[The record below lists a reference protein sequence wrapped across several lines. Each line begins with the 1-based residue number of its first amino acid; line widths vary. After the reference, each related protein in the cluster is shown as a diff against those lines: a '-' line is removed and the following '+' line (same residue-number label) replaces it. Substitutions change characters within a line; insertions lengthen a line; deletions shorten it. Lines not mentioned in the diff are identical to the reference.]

1 MAENKKYKSDIEIAR
16 EAKLQNILEIAKK
29 KLNIEEKFLEP
40 YGHYK
45 AKLSFDYINS
55 LDKNKNGKLILVTAI
70 TPTPAGEGK
79 TTTTLG
85 LGDAFQ
91 KIGKNSSVCIREP
104 SLGPCFGMKGGAAGG
119 GKAQAVPMEDL
130 NLHFTGDFHAISTA
144 HNLLSA
150 AIDNHINWGKE
161 PLIDARRVSWKRTM
175 DMNDRA
181 LRQIVCSLGGPGNG
195 FPRED
200 GFNITPASEIMAIFT
215 LADDLKD
222 LERRLGNILVGY
234 TSDKEAVFA
243 KDLNVIGSMLVLLK
257 DAIKPNIIQSLE
269 NNPVLVHGGPFGNIA
284 HGCNTIIATKTA
296 LKLSDY
302 VITEAGFGADLGAE
316 KFLDIK
322 CRKAN
327 LAPDATVL
335 VATIRALKMH
345 GGVDKENL
353 NKENVEA
360 VKKGSENLL
369 KHIENLKK
377 YGVPIIV
384 GINAF
389 VSDTEDEMN
398 VVKKVCEKVGI
409 KAVTSKHWE
418 FGGEGAV
425 DLANEVVDTLEKT
438 KSNFKTLYE
447 DNLSLEDKIKKVA
460 NEIYGAT
467 ELEISTTAKK
477 QLNELE
483 GSKYEKFPVCI
494 AKTQYSFT
502 ADPENGGLPQEH
514 NLPIRE
520 IRVSAGAEFVVVI
533 CGDIMLMPGLPKT
546 PAAESIY
553 IDEKGL
559 IQGLF

>member
-16 EAKLQNILEIAKK
+16 EAKLQNIVEIAEK
-29 KLNIEEKFLEP
+29 KLNIPEKFLEQ

-45 AKLSFDYINS
+45 TKLSFDYINS

-85 LGDAFQ
+85 IGDALR

-150 AIDNHINWGKE
+150 AIDNHINWRKE
-161 PLIDARRVSWKRTM
+161 PIIDARRVNWKRTM

-181 LRQIVCSLGGPGNG
+181 LRQIICSIGGPGNG

-234 TSDKEAVFA
+234 TSDKEPVLA

-269 NNPVLVHGGPFGNIA
+269 NNPVFVHGGPFGNIA

-296 LKLSDY
+296 LKISDY
-302 VITEAGFGADLGAE
+302 VVTEAGFGADLGAE

-377 YGVPIIV
+377 YGVPVVV

-389 VSDTEDEMN
+389 VSDTEDEMDI
-398 VVKKVCEKVGI
+398 VRKVCEKVGI

-418 FGGEGAV
+418 FGGDGAM
-425 DLANEVVDTLEKT
+425 DLANEVVDTLDKT
-438 KSNFKTLYE
+438 KSNFKTLYD
-447 DNLSLEDKIKKVA
+447 DNLSLEEKIKTVST
-460 NEIYGAT
+460 EIYGAK

-477 QLNELE
+477 QIEDLK
-483 GSKYEKFPVCI
+483 GTKYEKFPVCI

-514 NLPIRE
+514 NLPVRE

-553 IDEKGL
+553 IDDKGL

>member
-16 EAKLQNILEIAKK
+16 EAKLENIVEIAEK
-29 KLNIEEKFLEP
+29 KLNISEKFLEQ

-45 AKLSFDYINS
+45 TKLSFEYINT
-55 LDKNKNGKLILVTAI
+55 LDKKKNGKLILVTAI

-85 LGDAFQ
+85 LGDALQ

-150 AIDNHINWGKE
+150 AIDNHINWRKE
-161 PLIDARRVSWKRTM
+161 PVIDARRINWKRTM

-181 LRQIVCSLGGPGNG
+181 LRQIICSIGGPGNG

-215 LADDLKD
+215 LANDIKD

-234 TSDKEAVFA
+234 TSEKKPVLA

-269 NNPVLVHGGPFGNIA
+269 NNPVFVHGGPFGNIA

-296 LKLSDY
+296 LKISDY
-302 VITEAGFGADLGAE
+302 VVTEAGFGADLGAE
-316 KFLDIK
+316 KFLDIT

-327 LAPDATVL
+327 LSPDASVL

-345 GGVDKENL
+345 GGVDKDNL
-353 NKENVEA
+353 NKENVDA
-360 VKKGSENLL
+360 TKKGCENLL

-377 YGVPIIV
+377 YGVPIVV

-398 VVKKVCEKVGI
+398 VVKKVCESVGI

-418 FGGEGAV
+418 FGGDGAV
-425 DLANEVVDTLEKT
+425 DLANEVVDILEKT
-438 KSNFKTLYE
+438 KSNFKTLYD
-447 DNLSLEDKIKKVA
+447 DNLSLEKKIKKVA
-460 NEIYGAT
+460 KEIYGAN

-477 QLNELE
+477 QLQELQ
-483 GSKYEKFPVCI
+483 GTNYEKFPVCI

-514 NLPIRE
+514 NLPVKE

-533 CGDIMLMPGLPKT
+533 CGDIMLMPGLPRV
-546 PAAESIY
+546 PAAESIF
-553 IDEKGL
+553 IDGKGL

>member
-16 EAKLQNILEIAKK
+16 EAKLQNILEIAEK
-29 KLNIEEKFLEP
+29 KLNIPEKFLEP

-85 LGDAFQ
+85 LGDALH
-91 KIGKNSSVCIREP
+91 KIGKNSSICIREP

-130 NLHFTGDFHAISTA
+130 NLHFTGDFHAISAA

-150 AIDNHINWGKE
+150 AIDNHINWKKE
-161 PLIDARRVSWKRTM
+161 PIIDARKVTWKRTM

-181 LRQIVCSLGGPGNG
+181 LRQIICSIGGPGNG

-200 GFNITPASEIMAIFT
+200 GFDITPASEIMAIFT

-222 LERRLGNILVGY
+222 LERRLGNILIGY
-234 TSDKEAVFA
+234 TSNKEAVFA
-243 KDLNVIGSMLVLLK
+243 KDLNVIGSMVVLLK

-269 NNPVLVHGGPFGNIA
+269 NNPVFVHGGPFGNIA

-302 VITEAGFGADLGAE
+302 VVTEAGFGADLGAE
-316 KFLDIK
+316 KFFDIK

-327 LAPDATVL
+327 LAPDAAVL
-335 VATIRALKMH
+335 VVTIRALKMH

-360 VKKGSENLL
+360 VQKGSENLL

-384 GINAF
+384 GINVF
-389 VSDTEDEMN
+389 VSDTEDEMD
-398 VVKKVCEKVGI
+398 VVKKICEKVGVN
-409 KAVTSKHWE
+409 AVTSRHWE

-438 KSNFKTLYE
+438 KSNFKTLYD

-460 NEIYGAT
+460 SEIYGAN

-477 QLNELE
+477 QLKELQ
-483 GSKYEKFPVCI
+483 GTNYEKFPVCI

-514 NLPIRE
+514 NLPIKE
-520 IRVSAGAEFVVVI
+520 IRISAGAEFVVVI

>member
-91 KIGKNSSVCIREP
+91 KIGKNSLVCIREP

-119 GKAQAVPMEDL
+119 GKAQAIPMEDL

-234 TSDKEAVFA
+234 TSDKETVFA

-257 DAIKPNIIQSLE
+257 DAIKPNIMQSLE

-377 YGVPIIV
+377 YGVPIVV

-389 VSDTEDEMN
+389 VSDTQDEMN
-398 VVKKVCEKVGI
+398 VIKKVCEKVGI

-477 QLNELE
+477 QLKDLE

>member
-16 EAKLQNILEIAKK
+16 EAKLQNIVEIAEK
-29 KLNIEEKFLEP
+29 KLNIPEKFLEQ

-45 AKLSFDYINS
+45 TKLSFEYINT
-55 LDKNKNGKLILVTAI
+55 LGKNKNGKLILVTAI

-85 LGDAFQ
+85 LGDALR

-150 AIDNHINWGKE
+150 AIDNHINWRKE
-161 PLIDARRVSWKRTM
+161 PIIDPRRVNWKRTM

-181 LRQIVCSLGGPGNG
+181 LRQIICAIGGPGNG

-234 TSDKEAVFA
+234 TSDKEPVLAQ
-243 KDLNVIGSMLVLLK
+243 DLNVIGSMLVLLK

-269 NNPVLVHGGPFGNIA
+269 NNPVFVHGGPFGNIA

-296 LKLSDY
+296 LKISDY
-302 VITEAGFGADLGAE
+302 VVTEAGFGADLGAE

-377 YGVPIIV
+377 YGVPVVV

-389 VSDTEDEMN
+389 VSDTEEEMD
-398 VVKKVCEKVGI
+398 VVRKICEKVGI

-418 FGGEGAV
+418 FGGEGAI
-425 DLANEVVDTLEKT
+425 DLANEVVDTLDKT
-438 KSNFKTLYE
+438 KSNFKTLYG
-447 DNLSLEDKIKKVA
+447 DNLSLEEKIKKVST
-460 NEIYGAT
+460 EIYGAK

-477 QLNELE
+477 QLEDLK
-483 GSKYEKFPVCI
+483 GTKYEKFPVCI

-514 NLPIRE
+514 NLPVKE

-553 IDEKGL
+553 IDEKGF

>member
-1 MAENKKYKSDIEIAR
+1 
-16 EAKLQNILEIAKK
+16 L
-29 KLNIEEKFLEP
+29 LEP

-79 TTTTLG
+79 TTTTIG
-85 LGDAFQ
+85 LGDALQ

-119 GKAQAVPMEDL
+119 GKAQAIPMEDL

-150 AIDNHINWGKE
+150 AIDNHINWEKE
-161 PLIDARRVSWKRTM
+161 PLIDSRRINWKRTI

-181 LRQIVCSLGGPGNG
+181 LRQIVCSIGGPGNG

-222 LERRLGNILVGY
+222 LERRLGNILIGY
-234 TSDKEAVFA
+234 TSNKEAVFA
-243 KDLNVIGSMLVLLK
+243 KDLNVIGSMSVLLK

-269 NNPVLVHGGPFGNIA
+269 NNPVFVHGGPFGNIA

-302 VITEAGFGADLGAE
+302 VVTEAGFGADLGAE
-316 KFLDIK
+316 KFFDIK

-327 LAPDATVL
+327 LAPDAAVL
-335 VATIRALKMH
+335 VVTIRALKMH

-360 VKKGSENLL
+360 VQKGSENLL

-384 GINAF
+384 GINVF
-389 VSDTEDEMN
+389 VSDTEDEMD
-398 VVKKVCEKVGI
+398 VVKKICEKVGVN
-409 KAVTSKHWE
+409 AVTSRHWE

-438 KSNFKTLYE
+438 KSNFKTLYD

-460 NEIYGAT
+460 SEIYGAN

-477 QLNELE
+477 QLKELQ
-483 GSKYEKFPVCI
+483 GTNYEKFPVCI

-514 NLPIRE
+514 NLPIKE
-520 IRVSAGAEFVVVI
+520 IRISAGAEFVVVI

-553 IDEKGL
+553 IDDKGL

>member
-16 EAKLQNILEIAKK
+16 EAKLQNILEIAEK
-29 KLNIEEKFLEP
+29 KLNIPEKFLEP

-85 LGDAFQ
+85 LGDALH
-91 KIGKNSSVCIREP
+91 KIGKNSSICIREP

-150 AIDNHINWGKE
+150 AIDNHINWKKE
-161 PLIDARRVSWKRTM
+161 PIIDARKVTWKRTM

-181 LRQIVCSLGGPGNG
+181 LRQIICSIGGPGNG

-222 LERRLGNILVGY
+222 LERRLGNILVAY

-243 KDLNVIGSMLVLLK
+243 KDLNVIGSMSVLLK

-269 NNPVLVHGGPFGNIA
+269 NNPVFVHGGPFGNIA

-302 VITEAGFGADLGAE
+302 VVTEAGFGADLGAE
-316 KFLDIK
+316 KFFDIK

-327 LAPDATVL
+327 LAPDAAVL
-335 VATIRALKMH
+335 VVTIRALKMH

-360 VKKGSENLL
+360 VQKGSENLL

-384 GINAF
+384 GINVF
-389 VSDTEDEMN
+389 VSDTEDEMD
-398 VVKKVCEKVGI
+398 VVKKICEKVGVN
-409 KAVTSKHWE
+409 AVTSRHWE

-438 KSNFKTLYE
+438 KSNFKTLYD

-460 NEIYGAT
+460 SEIYGAN

-477 QLNELE
+477 QLKELQ
-483 GSKYEKFPVCI
+483 GTNYEKFPVCI

-514 NLPIRE
+514 NLPIKE
-520 IRVSAGAEFVVVI
+520 IRISAGAEFVVVI

-553 IDEKGL
+553 IDDKGL

>member
-16 EAKLQNILEIAKK
+16 EAKLQNILEIAEK
-29 KLNIEEKFLEP
+29 KLNIPEKFLEP

-85 LGDAFQ
+85 LGDALH
-91 KIGKNSSVCIREP
+91 KIGKNSSICIREP

-130 NLHFTGDFHAISTA
+130 NLHFTGDFHAISSA

-150 AIDNHINWGKE
+150 AIDNHINWKKE
-161 PLIDARRVSWKRTM
+161 PIIDVRKVTWKRTM

-181 LRQIVCSLGGPGNG
+181 LRQIICSIGGPGNG

-222 LERRLGNILVGY
+222 LERRLGNILVAY

-243 KDLNVIGSMLVLLK
+243 KDLNVIGSMSVLLK

-269 NNPVLVHGGPFGNIA
+269 NNPVFVHGGPFGNIA

-302 VITEAGFGADLGAE
+302 VVTEAGFGADLGAE
-316 KFLDIK
+316 KFFDIK

-327 LAPDATVL
+327 LAPDAAVL

-360 VKKGSENLL
+360 VQKGSENLL

-384 GINAF
+384 GINVF
-389 VSDTEDEMN
+389 VSDTEDEMD
-398 VVKKVCEKVGI
+398 VVKKICEKVGVN
-409 KAVTSKHWE
+409 AVTSRHWE

-438 KSNFKTLYE
+438 KSNFKTLYD

-460 NEIYGAT
+460 SEIYGAN

-477 QLNELE
+477 QLKELQ
-483 GSKYEKFPVCI
+483 GTNYEKFPVCI

-514 NLPIRE
+514 NLPIKE
-520 IRVSAGAEFVVVI
+520 IRISAGAEFVVVI

-553 IDEKGL
+553 IDDKGL

>member
-1 MAENKKYKSDIEIAR
+1 MAENNKYKSDIEIAR
-16 EAKLQNILEIAKK
+16 EAKLENIVDISEK
-29 KLNIEEKFLEP
+29 KLNISEKFLEQ
-40 YGHYK
+40 YGHHK
-45 AKLSFDYINS
+45 AKISFDYINS
-55 LDKNKNGKLILVTAI
+55 LNKNKNGKLILVTAI

-85 LGDAFQ
+85 IGDALR

-150 AIDNHINWGKE
+150 AIDNHINWRKE
-161 PLIDARRVSWKRTM
+161 PIIDARRVNWKRTM

-181 LRQIVCSLGGPGNG
+181 LRQIICSIGGPGNG

-234 TSDKEAVFA
+234 TSDKEPVLA

-269 NNPVLVHGGPFGNIA
+269 NNPVFVHGGPFGNIA

-296 LKLSDY
+296 LKISDY
-302 VITEAGFGADLGAE
+302 VVTEAGFGADLGAE

-327 LAPDATVL
+327 LKPDATVL

-345 GGVDKENL
+345 GGVEKDNL

-360 VKKGSENLL
+360 VKKGSGNLL

-377 YGVPIIV
+377 YGIPIVV

-389 VSDTEDEMN
+389 VSDTEKEMEA
-398 VVKKVCEKVGI
+398 VKNICEKVGI

-418 FGGEGAV
+418 FGGEGAI
-425 DLANEVVDTLEKT
+425 DLANEVVDVLNKT
-438 KSNFKTLYE
+438 KSNFKTLYD
-447 DNLSLEDKIKKVA
+447 DNLSIEDKIRKVSS
-460 NEIYGAT
+460 EIYGSK
-467 ELEISTTAKK
+467 EIEISTTAKK
-477 QLNELE
+477 QLKDLE

-502 ADPENGGLPQEH
+502 ADHENGGLPQDH
-514 NLPIRE
+514 NLPVKE

-533 CGDIMLMPGLPKT
+533 CGDIMLMPGLPKV
-546 PAAESIY
+546 PAAESIF
-553 IDEKGL
+553 IDKNGL

>member
-16 EAKLQNILEIAKK
+16 EAKLQNILEIAEK
-29 KLNIEEKFLEP
+29 KLNIPEKFLEP

-85 LGDAFQ
+85 LGDALH
-91 KIGKNSSVCIREP
+91 KIGKNSSICIREP

-150 AIDNHINWGKE
+150 AIDNHINWKKE
-161 PLIDARRVSWKRTM
+161 PIIDARKVTWKRTM

-181 LRQIVCSLGGPGNG
+181 LRQIICSIGGPGNG

-222 LERRLGNILVGY
+222 LERRLGNILVAY
-234 TSDKEAVFA
+234 SSDKEAVFA

-269 NNPVLVHGGPFGNIA
+269 NNPVFVHGGPFGNIA

-296 LKLSDY
+296 LKLSDS
-302 VITEAGFGADLGAE
+302 
-316 KFLDIK
+316 
-322 CRKAN
+322 
-327 LAPDATVL
+327 VL

-360 VKKGSENLL
+360 VQKGSENLL

-384 GINAF
+384 GINVF
-389 VSDTEDEMN
+389 VSDTEDEMD
-398 VVKKVCEKVGI
+398 VVKKICEKVGVN
-409 KAVTSKHWE
+409 AVTSRHWE

-438 KSNFKTLYE
+438 KSNFKTLYD

-460 NEIYGAT
+460 SEIYGAN

-477 QLNELE
+477 QLKELQ
-483 GSKYEKFPVCI
+483 GTNYEKFPVCI

-514 NLPIRE
+514 NLPIKE
-520 IRVSAGAEFVVVI
+520 IRISAGAEFVVVI

>member
-16 EAKLQNILEIAKK
+16 EAKLQNIVEIAEK
-29 KLNIEEKFLEP
+29 KLNIPEKFLEQ

-45 AKLSFDYINS
+45 TKLSFDYINS

-85 LGDAFQ
+85 IGDALR

-150 AIDNHINWGKE
+150 AIDNHINWRKE
-161 PLIDARRVSWKRTM
+161 PIIDARRVNWKRTM

-181 LRQIVCSLGGPGNG
+181 LRQIICSIGGPGNG

-234 TSDKEAVFA
+234 TSDKEPVLA

-269 NNPVLVHGGPFGNIA
+269 NNPVFVHGGPFGNIA

-296 LKLSDY
+296 LKISDY
-302 VITEAGFGADLGAE
+302 VVTEAGFGADLGAE

-353 NKENVEA
+353 SKENVEA

-377 YGVPIIV
+377 YGVPVVV

-389 VSDTEDEMN
+389 VSDTEDEMDI
-398 VVKKVCEKVGI
+398 VRKVCEKVGI

-418 FGGEGAV
+418 FGGDGAM
-425 DLANEVVDTLEKT
+425 DLANEVVDTLDKT
-438 KSNFKTLYE
+438 KSNFKTLYD
-447 DNLSLEDKIKKVA
+447 DNLSLEEKIKTVST
-460 NEIYGAT
+460 EIYGAK

-477 QLNELE
+477 QIEDLK
-483 GSKYEKFPVCI
+483 GTKYEKFPVCI

-514 NLPIRE
+514 NLPVRE

-553 IDEKGL
+553 IDDKGL

>member
-16 EAKLQNILEIAKK
+16 EAKLQNIVEIAEK
-29 KLNIEEKFLEP
+29 KLNIPEKFLEQ

-45 AKLSFDYINS
+45 TKLSFDYINS

-85 LGDAFQ
+85 IGDALR

-150 AIDNHINWGKE
+150 AIDNHINWRKE
-161 PLIDARRVSWKRTM
+161 PIIDARRVNWKRTM

-181 LRQIVCSLGGPGNG
+181 LRQIICSIGGPGNG

-200 GFNITPASEIMAIFT
+200 GFNIAPASEIMAIFT

-234 TSDKEAVFA
+234 TSDKEPVLA

-269 NNPVLVHGGPFGNIA
+269 NNPVFVHGGPFGYIA

-296 LKLSDY
+296 LKISDY
-302 VITEAGFGADLGAE
+302 VVTEAGFGADLGAE

-353 NKENVEA
+353 NKENLEA

-377 YGVPIIV
+377 YGVPVVV

-389 VSDTEDEMN
+389 VSDTEDEMD
-398 VVKKVCEKVGI
+398 VVRKVCEKVGI

-418 FGGEGAV
+418 FGGDGAM
-425 DLANEVVDTLEKT
+425 DLANEVVDTLDKT
-438 KSNFKTLYE
+438 KSNFKTLYD
-447 DNLSLEDKIKKVA
+447 DNLSLEEKIKTVST
-460 NEIYGAT
+460 EIYGAK

-477 QLNELE
+477 QIEDLK
-483 GSKYEKFPVCI
+483 GTKYEKFPVCI

-514 NLPIRE
+514 NLPVRE

-553 IDEKGL
+553 IDDKGL

>member
-16 EAKLQNILEIAKK
+16 EAKLQNILEIAEK
-29 KLNIEEKFLEP
+29 KLNIPEKFLEP

-85 LGDAFQ
+85 LGDALH
-91 KIGKNSSVCIREP
+91 KIGKNSSICIREP

-130 NLHFTGDFHAISTA
+130 NLHFTGDFHAISAA

-150 AIDNHINWGKE
+150 AIDNHINWKKE
-161 PLIDARRVSWKRTM
+161 PIIDARKVTWKRTM
-175 DMNDRA
+175 DMNDR
-181 LRQIVCSLGGPGNG
+181 G
-195 FPRED
+195 ED

-222 LERRLGNILVGY
+222 LERRLGNILVAY

-243 KDLNVIGSMLVLLK
+243 KDLNVIGSMSVLLK

-269 NNPVLVHGGPFGNIA
+269 NNPVFVHGGPFGNIA

-302 VITEAGFGADLGAE
+302 VVTEAGFGADLGAE
-316 KFLDIK
+316 KFFDIK

-327 LAPDATVL
+327 LAPDAAVL

-360 VKKGSENLL
+360 VQKGSENLL

-384 GINAF
+384 GINVF
-389 VSDTEDEMN
+389 VSDTEDEMD
-398 VVKKVCEKVGI
+398 VVKKICEKVGVN
-409 KAVTSKHWE
+409 AVTSRHWE

-438 KSNFKTLYE
+438 KSNFKTLYD

-460 NEIYGAT
+460 SEIYGAN

-477 QLNELE
+477 QLKELQ
-483 GSKYEKFPVCI
+483 GTNYEKFPVCI

-514 NLPIRE
+514 NLPIKE
-520 IRVSAGAEFVVVI
+520 IRISAGAEFVVVI

-553 IDEKGL
+553 IDDKGL

>member
-1 MAENKKYKSDIEIAR
+1 MAEKNKYKSDIEIAR
-16 EAKLQNILEIAKK
+16 EAKLENIVDIAEK
-29 KLNIEEKFLEP
+29 KLNISEKYLEQ
-40 YGHYK
+40 YGHHK
-45 AKLSFDYINS
+45 AKLGFDYINS
-55 LDKNKNGKLILVTAI
+55 LNKNKDGKLILVTAI

-85 LGDAFQ
+85 VGDALR

-150 AIDNHINWGKE
+150 AIDNHINWRKE
-161 PLIDARRVSWKRTM
+161 PIIDARRVNWKRTM

-181 LRQIVCSLGGPGNG
+181 LRQIICSIGGPGNG

-215 LADDLKD
+215 LAEDLND

-234 TSDKEAVFA
+234 TSEKKPVLA

-269 NNPVLVHGGPFGNIA
+269 NNPVFVHGGPFGNIA

-296 LKLSDY
+296 LKISDY
-302 VITEAGFGADLGAE
+302 VVTEAGFGADLGAE

-327 LAPDATVL
+327 LAPDAAVL

-345 GGVDKENL
+345 GGVDKDNL
-353 NKENVEA
+353 NKENIEA

-377 YGVPIIV
+377 YGIPIVV

-389 VSDTEDEMN
+389 VSDTEKEMEVIKN
-398 VVKKVCEKVGI
+398 ICEKVGV

-418 FGGEGAV
+418 FGGEGAL
-425 DLANEVVDTLEKT
+425 DLANEIVDVLDKT
-438 KSNFKTLYE
+438 KSNFKTLYD
-447 DNLSLEDKIKKVA
+447 DNLSIEDKIRKVSS
-460 NEIYGAT
+460 EIYGSK
-467 ELEISTTAKK
+467 EIEISTTAKK
-477 QLNELE
+477 QLKELE
-483 GSKYEKFPVCI
+483 GSIYEKFPVCI

-502 ADPENGGLPQEH
+502 ADPENGGLPQDH
-514 NLPIRE
+514 NLPIKE

-533 CGDIMLMPGLPKT
+533 CGDIMLMPGLPRV

-553 IDEKGL
+553 IDKNGL

>member
-1 MAENKKYKSDIEIAR
+1 
-16 EAKLQNILEIAKK
+16 
-29 KLNIEEKFLEP
+29 
-40 YGHYK
+40 
-45 AKLSFDYINS
+45 
-55 LDKNKNGKLILVTAI
+55 
-70 TPTPAGEGK
+70 
-79 TTTTLG
+79 
-85 LGDAFQ
+85 
-91 KIGKNSSVCIREP
+91 
-104 SLGPCFGMKGGAAGG
+104 
-119 GKAQAVPMEDL
+119 
-130 NLHFTGDFHAISTA
+130 
-144 HNLLSA
+144 
-150 AIDNHINWGKE
+150 
-161 PLIDARRVSWKRTM
+161 
-175 DMNDRA
+175 
-181 LRQIVCSLGGPGNG
+181 
-195 FPRED
+195 
-200 GFNITPASEIMAIFT
+200 MAIFT

-234 TSDKEAVFA
+234 TSDKEPVLA

-269 NNPVLVHGGPFGNIA
+269 NNPVFVHGGPFGNIA

-296 LKLSDY
+296 LKISDY
-302 VITEAGFGADLGAE
+302 VVTEAGFGADLGAE

-377 YGVPIIV
+377 YGVPVVV

-389 VSDTEDEMN
+389 VSDTEDEMDI
-398 VVKKVCEKVGI
+398 VRKVCEKVGI

-418 FGGEGAV
+418 FGGDGAM
-425 DLANEVVDTLEKT
+425 DLANEVVDTLDKT
-438 KSNFKTLYE
+438 KSNFKTLYD
-447 DNLSLEDKIKKVA
+447 DNLSLEEKIKKVST
-460 NEIYGAT
+460 EIYGAK

-477 QLNELE
+477 QIEDLK
-483 GSKYEKFPVCI
+483 GTKYEKFPVCI

-514 NLPIRE
+514 NLPVRE

-553 IDEKGL
+553 IDDKGL

>member
-1 MAENKKYKSDIEIAR
+1 MSENKKYKSDIEIAR
-16 EAKLQNILEIAKK
+16 EATLQNILEIAKK

-45 AKLSFDYINS
+45 AKLSFDYIKS
-55 LDKNKNGKLILVTAI
+55 LDKNKSGKLILVTAI

-85 LGDAFQ
+85 LGDALQ

-119 GKAQAVPMEDL
+119 GKAQAIPMEDL

-161 PLIDARRVSWKRTM
+161 PLIDARRVNWKRTM

-181 LRQIVCSLGGPGNG
+181 LRQIVCSIGGPGNG

-302 VITEAGFGADLGAE
+302 VVTEAGFGADLGAE

-327 LAPDATVL
+327 LAPDVTVL

-377 YGVPIIV
+377 YGVPIVV

-389 VSDTEDEMN
+389 VSDTEEEMN

-409 KAVTSKHWE
+409 KAITSKHWE

-425 DLANEVVDTLEKT
+425 DLANEVVDTLETT

-460 NEIYGAT
+460 NEIYGAK

-514 NLPIRE
+514 NLPVRE

-553 IDEKGL
+553 IDENGL

>member
-1 MAENKKYKSDIEIAR
+1 M
-16 EAKLQNILEIAKK
+16 LKK
-29 KLNIEEKFLEP
+29 KLNIAEKFLEP

-85 LGDAFQ
+85 LGDALH
-91 KIGKNSSVCIREP
+91 KIGKNSSICIREP

-150 AIDNHINWGKE
+150 AIDNHINWRKE
-161 PLIDARRVSWKRTM
+161 PIIDARRVSWKRTM

-181 LRQIVCSLGGPGNG
+181 LRQIICSIGGPGNG

-222 LERRLGNILVGY
+222 LERRMGNILVGY
-234 TSDKEAVFA
+234 TSDKEPVLA

-269 NNPVLVHGGPFGNIA
+269 NNPVFVHGGPFGNIA

-302 VITEAGFGADLGAE
+302 VVTEAGFGADLGAE

-327 LAPDATVL
+327 LAPDAAVL

-389 VSDTEDEMN
+389 VSDTDEEME
-398 VVKKVCEKVGI
+398 VVKKVCEKVEI

-425 DLANEVVDTLEKT
+425 DLAKEVVDTLEKT
-438 KSNFKTLYE
+438 KSNFKTLYD
-447 DNLSLEDKIKKVA
+447 DNLSLEEKIKKVA
-460 NEIYGAT
+460 SEIYGAN

-477 QLNELE
+477 QLKELQ
-483 GSKYEKFPVCI
+483 GTNYEKFPVCI

-514 NLPIRE
+514 
-520 IRVSAGAEFVVVI
+520 
-533 CGDIMLMPGLPKT
+533 
-546 PAAESIY
+546 
-553 IDEKGL
+553 
-559 IQGLF
+559 

>member
-16 EAKLQNILEIAKK
+16 EAKLQNILEIAEK
-29 KLNIEEKFLEP
+29 KLNIPEKFLEP

-85 LGDAFQ
+85 LGDALH
-91 KIGKNSSVCIREP
+91 KIGKNSSICIREP

-150 AIDNHINWGKE
+150 AIDNHINWKKE
-161 PLIDARRVSWKRTM
+161 PIIDARKVTWKRTM

-181 LRQIVCSLGGPGNG
+181 LRQIICSIGGPGNG

-222 LERRLGNILVGY
+222 LERRLGNILVAY

-243 KDLNVIGSMLVLLK
+243 KDLNVIGSMSVLLK

-302 VITEAGFGADLGAE
+302 VVTEAGFGADLGAE

-327 LAPDATVL
+327 LSPDATVL
-335 VATIRALKMH
+335 VATIRALKTH

-460 NEIYGAT
+460 NEIYGAK

-477 QLNELE
+477 QLKELE

-514 NLPIRE
+514 NLPVRE

>member
-16 EAKLQNILEIAKK
+16 EAKLQNILEIAEK
-29 KLNIEEKFLEP
+29 KLNIPEKFLEP

-85 LGDAFQ
+85 LGDALH
-91 KIGKNSSVCIREP
+91 KIGKNSSICIREP

-130 NLHFTGDFHAISTA
+130 NLHFTGDFHAISAA

-150 AIDNHINWGKE
+150 AIDNHINWKKE
-161 PLIDARRVSWKRTM
+161 PIIDARKVTWKRTM

-181 LRQIVCSLGGPGNG
+181 LRQIICSIGGPGNG

-222 LERRLGNILVGY
+222 LERRLSNILVAY

-243 KDLNVIGSMLVLLK
+243 KDLNVIGSMSVLLK

-269 NNPVLVHGGPFGNIA
+269 NNPVFVHGGPFGNIA

-302 VITEAGFGADLGAE
+302 VVTEAGFGADLGAE
-316 KFLDIK
+316 KFFDIK

-327 LAPDATVL
+327 LAPDAAVL
-335 VATIRALKMH
+335 VVTIRALKMH

-360 VKKGSENLL
+360 VQKGSENLL

-384 GINAF
+384 GINVF
-389 VSDTEDEMN
+389 VSDTEDEMD
-398 VVKKVCEKVGI
+398 VVKKICEKVGVN
-409 KAVTSKHWE
+409 AVTSRHWE

-438 KSNFKTLYE
+438 KSNFKTLYD

-460 NEIYGAT
+460 SEIYGAN

-477 QLNELE
+477 QLKELQ
-483 GSKYEKFPVCI
+483 GTNYEKFPVCI

-514 NLPIRE
+514 NLPIKE
-520 IRVSAGAEFVVVI
+520 IRISAGAEFVVVI

-553 IDEKGL
+553 IDDKGL

>member
-1 MAENKKYKSDIEIAR
+1 MAEKNKYKSDIEIAR
-16 EAKLQNILEIAKK
+16 EAKLENIVDIAEK
-29 KLNIEEKFLEP
+29 KLNISEKYLEQ

-45 AKLSFDYINS
+45 AKLGFDYINS
-55 LDKNKNGKLILVTAI
+55 LNKNKDGKLILVTAI

-85 LGDAFQ
+85 VGDALR

-150 AIDNHINWGKE
+150 AIDNHINWRKE
-161 PLIDARRVSWKRTM
+161 PIIDARRVNWKRTM

-181 LRQIVCSLGGPGNG
+181 LRQIICSIGGPSNG

-215 LADDLKD
+215 LAEDLND

-234 TSDKEAVFA
+234 TSEKQPVLA

-269 NNPVLVHGGPFGNIA
+269 NNPVFVHGGPFGNIA

-296 LKLSDY
+296 LKISDY
-302 VITEAGFGADLGAE
+302 VVTEAGFGADLGAE

-327 LAPDATVL
+327 LAPDAAVL

-345 GGVDKENL
+345 GGVDKDNL
-353 NKENVEA
+353 NKENIEA

-377 YGVPIIV
+377 YGIPIVV

-389 VSDTEDEMN
+389 VSDTEKEMEVIKN
-398 VVKKVCEKVGI
+398 ICEKVGV

-418 FGGEGAV
+418 FGGEGAL
-425 DLANEVVDTLEKT
+425 DLANEIVDILDKT
-438 KSNFKTLYE
+438 KSNFKTLYD
-447 DNLSLEDKIKKVA
+447 DNLSIEDKIRKVSS
-460 NEIYGAT
+460 EIYGSK
-467 ELEISTTAKK
+467 EIEISTTAKK
-477 QLNELE
+477 QLKELE
-483 GSKYEKFPVCI
+483 GSIYEKFPVCI

-502 ADPENGGLPQEH
+502 ADPENGGLPQDH
-514 NLPIRE
+514 NLPIKE

-533 CGDIMLMPGLPKT
+533 CGDIMLMPGLPRV

-553 IDEKGL
+553 IDKNGL

>member
-16 EAKLQNILEIAKK
+16 EAKLQNILEIAEK
-29 KLNIEEKFLEP
+29 KLNIPEKFLEP

-85 LGDAFQ
+85 LGDALH
-91 KIGKNSSVCIREP
+91 KIGKNSSICIREP

-130 NLHFTGDFHAISTA
+130 NLHFTGDFHAISAA

-150 AIDNHINWGKE
+150 AIDNHINWKKE
-161 PLIDARRVSWKRTM
+161 PIIDVRKVTWKRTM

-181 LRQIVCSLGGPGNG
+181 LRQIICSIGGPGNG

-222 LERRLGNILVGY
+222 LERRLGNILVAY

-243 KDLNVIGSMLVLLK
+243 KDLNVIGSMSVLLK

-269 NNPVLVHGGPFGNIA
+269 NNPVFVHGGPFGNIA

-302 VITEAGFGADLGAE
+302 VVTEAGFGADLGAE
-316 KFLDIK
+316 KFFDIK

-327 LAPDATVL
+327 LAPDAAVL
-335 VATIRALKMH
+335 VVTIRALKMH

-360 VKKGSENLL
+360 VQKGSENLL

-384 GINAF
+384 GINVF
-389 VSDTEDEMN
+389 VSDTEDEMD
-398 VVKKVCEKVGI
+398 VVKKICEKVGVN
-409 KAVTSKHWE
+409 AVTSRHWE

-438 KSNFKTLYE
+438 KSNFKTLYD

-460 NEIYGAT
+460 SEIYGAN

-477 QLNELE
+477 QLKELQ
-483 GSKYEKFPVCI
+483 GTNYEKFPVCI

-514 NLPIRE
+514 NLPIKE
-520 IRVSAGAEFVVVI
+520 IRISAGAEFVVVI

>member
-119 GKAQAVPMEDL
+119 GKAQAIPMEDL

-234 TSDKEAVFA
+234 TSDKETVFA

-377 YGVPIIV
+377 YGVPIVV

-398 VVKKVCEKVGI
+398 IIKKVCEKVGI

-425 DLANEVVDTLEKT
+425 DLANEVVDTLETT

-533 CGDIMLMPGLPKT
+533 CGDIMLMPGLPKI

>member
-1 MAENKKYKSDIEIAR
+1 MAEKNKYKSDIEIAR
-16 EAKLQNILEIAKK
+16 EAKLENIVDIAEK
-29 KLNIEEKFLEP
+29 KLNISEKYLEQ

-45 AKLSFDYINS
+45 AKLGFDYINS
-55 LDKNKNGKLILVTAI
+55 LNKNKDGKLILVTAI

-85 LGDAFQ
+85 VGDALR

-150 AIDNHINWGKE
+150 AIDNHINWRKE
-161 PLIDARRVSWKRTM
+161 PIIDARRVNWKRTM

-181 LRQIVCSLGGPGNG
+181 LRQIICSIGGPSNG

-215 LADDLKD
+215 LAEDLND

-234 TSDKEAVFA
+234 TSEKKPVLA

-269 NNPVLVHGGPFGNIA
+269 NNPVFVHGGPFGNIA

-296 LKLSDY
+296 LKISDY
-302 VITEAGFGADLGAE
+302 VVTEAGFGADLGAE

-327 LAPDATVL
+327 LAPDAAVL

-345 GGVDKENL
+345 GGVDKDNL
-353 NKENVEA
+353 NKENIEA

-377 YGVPIIV
+377 YGIPIVV

-389 VSDTEDEMN
+389 VSDTEKEMEVIKN
-398 VVKKVCEKVGI
+398 ICEKVGV

-418 FGGEGAV
+418 FGGEGAL
-425 DLANEVVDTLEKT
+425 DLANEIVDILDKT
-438 KSNFKTLYE
+438 KSNFKTLYD
-447 DNLSLEDKIKKVA
+447 DNLSIEDKIRKVSS
-460 NEIYGAT
+460 EIYGSK
-467 ELEISTTAKK
+467 EIEISTTAKK
-477 QLNELE
+477 QLKELE
-483 GSKYEKFPVCI
+483 GSIYEKFPVCI

-502 ADPENGGLPQEH
+502 ADPENGGLPQDH
-514 NLPIRE
+514 NLPIKE

-533 CGDIMLMPGLPKT
+533 CGDIMLMPGLPRV

-553 IDEKGL
+553 IDKNGL

>member
-1 MAENKKYKSDIEIAR
+1 MTENKKYKSDIEIAR
-16 EAKLQNILEIAKK
+16 EAKLQRIVDIAEK
-29 KLNIEEKFLEP
+29 KLNIPEKFLEQ
-40 YGHYK
+40 YGQYK
-45 AKLSFDYINS
+45 TKLNFDYINT
-55 LDKNKNGKLILVTAI
+55 LEKNKNGKLILVTAI

-85 LGDAFQ
+85 LGDALR

-150 AIDNHINWGKE
+150 AIDNHINWRKE

-181 LRQIVCSLGGPGNG
+181 LRQIVCSIGGPGNG
-195 FPRED
+195 YPRED

-215 LADDLKD
+215 LANDIKD
-222 LERRLGNILVGY
+222 LERRLGNILIGY
-234 TSDKEAVFA
+234 TSDKEPVLA
-243 KDLNVIGSMLVLLK
+243 KDLKVIGSMFVLLK

-269 NNPVLVHGGPFGNIA
+269 NNPVFVHGGPFGNIA

-296 LKLSDY
+296 LKISDY
-302 VITEAGFGADLGAE
+302 VVTEAGFGADLGAE

-327 LAPDATVL
+327 LSPDASIL

-345 GGVDKENL
+345 GGVDKDNL

-377 YGVPIIV
+377 YGVPIVV

-398 VVKKVCEKVGI
+398 VVKNVCEKVGI
-409 KAVTSKHWE
+409 KAITSKHWE
-418 FGGEGAV
+418 FGGDGAV
-425 DLANEVVDTLEKT
+425 DLAKEVVDVLETT

-447 DNLSLEDKIKKVA
+447 DNISLEDKIKKVA
-460 NEIYGAT
+460 NEIYGAK

-477 QLNELE
+477 QLNDLK
-483 GSKYEKFPVCI
+483 GTKYEKFPVCI

-514 NLPIRE
+514 NLPIKE
-520 IRVSAGAEFVVVI
+520 IRISAGAEFIVVI

-553 IDEKGL
+553 IDQKGL

>member
-1 MAENKKYKSDIEIAR
+1 MSENKKYKSDIEIAR
-16 EAKLQNILEIAKK
+16 EAKLQNILEIAEK
-29 KLNIEEKFLEP
+29 KLNIPEKFLEP

-85 LGDAFQ
+85 LGDALH
-91 KIGKNSSVCIREP
+91 KIGKNSSICIREP

-130 NLHFTGDFHAISTA
+130 NLHFTGDFHAISAA

-150 AIDNHINWGKE
+150 AIDNHINWKKE
-161 PLIDARRVSWKRTM
+161 PIIDVRKVTWKRTM

-181 LRQIVCSLGGPGNG
+181 LRQIICSIGGPGNG

-222 LERRLGNILVGY
+222 LERRLGNILVAY

-243 KDLNVIGSMLVLLK
+243 KDLNVIGSMSVLLK

-269 NNPVLVHGGPFGNIA
+269 NNPVFVHGGPFGNIA

-302 VITEAGFGADLGAE
+302 VVTEAGFGADLGAE
-316 KFLDIK
+316 KFFDIK

-327 LAPDATVL
+327 LAPDAAVL
-335 VATIRALKMH
+335 VVTIRALKMH
-345 GGVDKENL
+345 GGIDKENL

-360 VKKGSENLL
+360 VQKGSENLL

-384 GINAF
+384 GINVF
-389 VSDTEDEMN
+389 VSDTEDEMD
-398 VVKKVCEKVGI
+398 VVKKICEKVGVN
-409 KAVTSKHWE
+409 AVTSRHWE

-438 KSNFKTLYE
+438 KSNFKTLYD

-460 NEIYGAT
+460 SEIYGAN

-477 QLNELE
+477 QLKELQ
-483 GSKYEKFPVCI
+483 GTHYEKFPVCI

-514 NLPIRE
+514 NLPIKE
-520 IRVSAGAEFVVVI
+520 IRISAGAEFVVVI

-553 IDEKGL
+553 IDDKGL

>member
-1 MAENKKYKSDIEIAR
+1 MSENKKYKSDIEIAR
-16 EAKLQNILEIAKK
+16 EATLQNILEIAKK

-85 LGDAFQ
+85 LGDALQ

-119 GKAQAVPMEDL
+119 GKAQAIPMEDL

-150 AIDNHINWGKE
+150 AIDNHIHWGKE
-161 PLIDARRVSWKRTM
+161 PIIDARRVNWKRTM

-181 LRQIVCSLGGPGNG
+181 LRQIVCSIGGPGNG

-243 KDLNVIGSMLVLLK
+243 KNLNVIGSMLVLLK

-302 VITEAGFGADLGAE
+302 VVTEAGFGADLGAE

-353 NKENVEA
+353 NKENAEA
-360 VKKGSENLL
+360 VKKGTENLL

-377 YGVPIIV
+377 YGVPIVV

-389 VSDTEDEMN
+389 VSDTEDETN
-398 VVKKVCEKVGI
+398 VVKKVCEKIGI

-460 NEIYGAT
+460 NEIYGAK

-477 QLNELE
+477 QLNEL
-483 GSKYEKFPVCI
+483 KI
-494 AKTQYSFT
+494 
-502 ADPENGGLPQEH
+502 N
-514 NLPIRE
+514 RE
-520 IRVSAGAEFVVVI
+520 F
-533 CGDIMLMPGLPKT
+533 C
-546 PAAESIY
+546 
-553 IDEKGL
+553 
-559 IQGLF
+559 

>member
-16 EAKLQNILEIAKK
+16 EAKLQNILEIAEKR
-29 KLNIEEKFLEP
+29 LNIPEKFLEP

-85 LGDAFQ
+85 LGDAFH
-91 KIGKNSSVCIREP
+91 KIGKNSSICIREP

-150 AIDNHINWGKE
+150 AIDNHINWRKE
-161 PLIDARRVSWKRTM
+161 PIIDARKVTWKRTM

-181 LRQIVCSLGGPGNG
+181 LRQIICSIGGPGNG

-222 LERRLGNILVGY
+222 LERRLGNILVAY

-243 KDLNVIGSMLVLLK
+243 KDLNVIGSMSVLLK

-269 NNPVLVHGGPFGNIA
+269 NNPVFVHGGPFGNIA

-316 KFLDIK
+316 KFFDIK

-327 LAPDATVL
+327 LAPDAAVL
-335 VATIRALKMH
+335 VVTIRALKMH

-360 VKKGSENLL
+360 VQKGSENLL

-384 GINAF
+384 GINVF
-389 VSDTEDEMN
+389 VSDTEDEMD
-398 VVKKVCEKVGI
+398 VVKKICEKVGVN
-409 KAVTSKHWE
+409 AVTSRHWE

-438 KSNFKTLYE
+438 KSNFKTLYD

-460 NEIYGAT
+460 SEIYGAN

-477 QLNELE
+477 QLKELQ
-483 GSKYEKFPVCI
+483 GTNYEKFPVCI

-514 NLPIRE
+514 NLPIKE

-553 IDEKGL
+553 IDDKGL

>member
-1 MAENKKYKSDIEIAR
+1 
-16 EAKLQNILEIAKK
+16 
-29 KLNIEEKFLEP
+29 
-40 YGHYK
+40 
-45 AKLSFDYINS
+45 
-55 LDKNKNGKLILVTAI
+55 
-70 TPTPAGEGK
+70 
-79 TTTTLG
+79 
-85 LGDAFQ
+85 
-91 KIGKNSSVCIREP
+91 
-104 SLGPCFGMKGGAAGG
+104 
-119 GKAQAVPMEDL
+119 
-130 NLHFTGDFHAISTA
+130 
-144 HNLLSA
+144 
-150 AIDNHINWGKE
+150 
-161 PLIDARRVSWKRTM
+161 
-175 DMNDRA
+175 
-181 LRQIVCSLGGPGNG
+181 
-195 FPRED
+195 
-200 GFNITPASEIMAIFT
+200 
-215 LADDLKD
+215 
-222 LERRLGNILVGY
+222 
-234 TSDKEAVFA
+234 
-243 KDLNVIGSMLVLLK
+243 LLK

-302 VITEAGFGADLGAE
+302 VVTEAGFGADLGAE

-327 LAPDATVL
+327 LSPDATVL
-335 VATIRALKMH
+335 VATIRALKTH

-460 NEIYGAT
+460 NEIYGAK

-477 QLNELE
+477 QLKELE

-514 NLPIRE
+514 NLPVRE

>member
-1 MAENKKYKSDIEIAR
+1 MSENKKYKSDIEIAR
-16 EAKLQNILEIAKK
+16 EAKIQNILEIAEK

-79 TTTTLG
+79 TTTTIG
-85 LGDAFQ
+85 LGDALQ

-119 GKAQAVPMEDL
+119 GKAQAIPMEDL

-150 AIDNHINWGKE
+150 AIDNHINWEKE
-161 PLIDARRVSWKRTM
+161 PLIDSRRINWKRTI

-181 LRQIVCSLGGPGNG
+181 LRQIVCSIGGPGNG

-222 LERRLGNILVGY
+222 LERRLGNILIGY
-234 TSDKEAVFA
+234 TSNKEAVFA
-243 KDLNVIGSMLVLLK
+243 KDLNVIGSMVVLLK

-269 NNPVLVHGGPFGNIA
+269 NNPVFVHGGPFGNIA

-302 VITEAGFGADLGAE
+302 VVTEAGFGADLGAE

-327 LAPDATVL
+327 LSPDATVL
-335 VATIRALKMH
+335 VATIRALKTH

-460 NEIYGAT
+460 NEIYGAK

-477 QLNELE
+477 QLKELE

-514 NLPIRE
+514 NLPVRE
-520 IRVSAGAEFVVVI
+520 ISVSAGAEFVVVI

>member
-16 EAKLQNILEIAKK
+16 EAKLQNILEIAEK
-29 KLNIEEKFLEP
+29 KLNIPEKFLEP

-85 LGDAFQ
+85 LGDALH
-91 KIGKNSSVCIREP
+91 KIGKNSSICIREP

-130 NLHFTGDFHAISTA
+130 NLHFTGDFHAISAA

-150 AIDNHINWGKE
+150 AIDNHINWRKE
-161 PLIDARRVSWKRTM
+161 PIIDARKVTWKRTM

-181 LRQIVCSLGGPGNG
+181 LRQIICSIGGPGNG

-222 LERRLGNILVGY
+222 LERRLGNILVAY
-234 TSDKEAVFA
+234 TSDNEAVFA
-243 KDLNVIGSMLVLLK
+243 KDLNVIGSMSVLLK

-269 NNPVLVHGGPFGNIA
+269 NNPVFVHGGPFGNIA

-302 VITEAGFGADLGAE
+302 VVTEAGFGADLGAE
-316 KFLDIK
+316 KFFDIK

-327 LAPDATVL
+327 LAPDAAVL

-360 VKKGSENLL
+360 VQKGSENLL

-384 GINAF
+384 GINVF
-389 VSDTEDEMN
+389 VSDTEDEMD
-398 VVKKVCEKVGI
+398 VVKKICEKVGVN
-409 KAVTSKHWE
+409 AVTSRHWE

-438 KSNFKTLYE
+438 KSNFKTLYD

-460 NEIYGAT
+460 SEIYGAN

-477 QLNELE
+477 QLKELQ
-483 GSKYEKFPVCI
+483 GTNYEKFPVCI

-514 NLPIRE
+514 NLPIKE
-520 IRVSAGAEFVVVI
+520 IRISAGAEFVVVI

-553 IDEKGL
+553 IDDKGL

>member
-119 GKAQAVPMEDL
+119 GKAQAIPMEDL

-150 AIDNHINWGKE
+150 AIDNHIHWGKE

-181 LRQIVCSLGGPGNG
+181 LRQIVCSIGGPGNG

-243 KDLNVIGSMLVLLK
+243 KDLNVIGSMVVLLK

-335 VATIRALKMH
+335 VATIRALKTH

-377 YGVPIIV
+377 YGVPIVV

-389 VSDTEDEMN
+389 VSDTQDEMN
-398 VVKKVCEKVGI
+398 VIKKVCEKVGI

-425 DLANEVVDTLEKT
+425 DLANEVVDTLETT

-447 DNLSLEDKIKKVA
+447 DNLSLEEKIKKVA
-460 NEIYGAT
+460 NEIYGAK

>member
-1 MAENKKYKSDIEIAR
+1 MPENKKYKSDIEIAR
-16 EAKLQNILEIAKK
+16 EAKLQNIVVIAEK
-29 KLNIEEKFLEP
+29 KLNIPEKFLEQ
-40 YGHYK
+40 YGYYK
-45 AKLSFDYINS
+45 TKLSFDYINS

-85 LGDAFQ
+85 LGDALR

-150 AIDNHINWGKE
+150 AIDNHINWRKE
-161 PLIDARRVSWKRTM
+161 PIIDARRVNWKRTM

-181 LRQIVCSLGGPGNG
+181 LRQIICGIGGPGNG

-234 TSDKEAVFA
+234 TSDKEPVLAQ
-243 KDLNVIGSMLVLLK
+243 DLNVIGSMLVLLK

-269 NNPVLVHGGPFGNIA
+269 NNPVFVHGGPFGNIA

-296 LKLSDY
+296 LKISDY
-302 VITEAGFGADLGAE
+302 VVTEAGFGADLGAE

-377 YGVPIIV
+377 YGVPVVV

-389 VSDTEDEMN
+389 VSDTEEEMD

-418 FGGEGAV
+418 LGGEGAI
-425 DLANEVVDTLEKT
+425 DLANEVIDTLDKT
-438 KSNFKTLYE
+438 KSNFKTLYG
-447 DNLSLEDKIKKVA
+447 DNLSLEEKIKIVST
-460 NEIYGAT
+460 EIYGAK

-477 QLNELE
+477 QLEDLK
-483 GSKYEKFPVCI
+483 GTKYEKFPVCI

-514 NLPIRE
+514 NLPVKE